1 MPPWKIY
8 YDVRNK
14 IFIARRYYPVV
25 LWTKTLP
32 GILLR
37 AVLSIFHEPKKLD
50 SLHAYLIAT
59 KDGLLGN
66 KGKRISPENL
76 AQNNWEEKFQ
86 DSRL

>member
-1 MPPWKIY
+1 M
-8 YDVRNK
+8 
-14 IFIARRYYPVV
+14 
-25 LWTKTLP
+25 
-32 GILLR
+32 R

>member
-14 IFIARRYYPVV
+14 IFIARRYYPAM

-37 AVLSIFHEPKKLD
+37 AVLSIFHEPEKID
-50 SLHAYLIAT
+50 SLHAYLIAI

-66 KGKRISPENL
+66 KGKRISPENM
-76 AQNNWEEKFQ
+76 AQNKGEEKLQ
-86 DSRL
+86 TSRL